1 MKKNTIKNA
10 IFLLLLIASFTIS
23 TFTTMTISSKAVLND
38 SASLGE
44 APRTAAGSGTLP
56 NGAEYNWSEDTY
68 KATVIEIFNNDN
80 EEKNT
85 TSTSE
90 RTYSGEKSYL
100 YWNETFNQW
109 NEDEFTITINTN
121 YTFWYN
127 LTHSGNY
134 TLKADLDIYSVNLT
148 YGNNLELLWMA
159 LKNGTYIR
167 EYWTTY
173 YNFNT
178 TQSCQYMINKT
189 FIARKVYNA
198 INIGGVWKKGSL
210 NHTYVP
216 ANEITSGE
224 YNYAWSEEIKT
235 PELSRFETTL
245 TAPQI
250 YIMQTYTTE
259 DGETV
264 AWVNR
269 IDNQFFI
276 YNDSD
281 ENMIFSAGNIK
292 GYTDNFPYMYMADEY
307 VGIMEVGAQD
317 VKVGTYHQ
325 ISPRDV
331 SIEKLVSNI
340 TFSSPIETGD
350 NKISWNITYNEYP
363 VSATIWDGPGFMT
376 TSNPIYDNGYATYK
390 NATYNNMS
398 PMNFSYQFEYEVLPQ
413 RADLDYTFG
422 MSKITNSSFYMK
434 TQGYGLAIPY
444 HSYFMASNEVEQTTN
459 NDLNFAEASID
470 FVLGDEQVGM
480 IDMNNPLKINYTLYN
495 YTGTGDDDVFKSIGS
510 TVNEQTTEIEKNL
523 DRNFMI
529 FTLANLTRQ
538 REPLENFVDSFEIEL
553 MNYPMWSG
561 EQLTHDPTFTALWG
575 TKSKSTLPVPDGN
588 DDDDNSRNG
597 ASIPFGNF
605 YLFFI
610 VVGIIGVVIYRRRK
624 LKIN

>member
-1 MKKNTIKNA
+1 MKNA
-10 IFLLLLIASFTIS
+10 IFLFLLIASFTIS
-23 TFTTMTISSKAVLND
+23 TFTTMTPNSKNILND
-38 SASLGE
+38 SASLDE
-44 APRTAAGSGTLP
+44 APRTPAGSGTLS

-68 KATVIEIFNNDN
+68 KATVTEIFNNDN

-100 YWNETFNQW
+100 YWNETSGMYQW

-121 YTFWYN
+121 YTYWYN

-178 TQSCQYMINKT
+178 TQSIQYMINKT

-198 INIGGVWKKGSL
+198 INIGTFSKKGSL

-224 YNYAWSEEIKT
+224 YNYGWSWEDT
-235 PELSRFETTL
+235 NTVLSRFETTL

-276 YNDSD
+276 YNDTD
-281 ENMIFSAGNIK
+281 ENMIFSAGNVKDGVGII
-292 GYTDNFPYMYMADEY
+292 PYMEVANEY
-307 VGIMEVGAQD
+307 VGSMEVGAQD
-317 VKVGTYHQ
+317 VKQGSYHKT
-325 ISPRDV
+325 SPRDV

-340 TFSSPIETGD
+340 TFSPPIETGD

-363 VSATIWDGPGFMT
+363 VSAVVYDRPGGMT
-376 TSNPIYDNGYATYK
+376 TNEFTYNNMYNH

-413 RADLDYTFG
+413 RADLDYTFE
-422 MSKITNSSFYMK
+422 MSKITNSSFYK
-434 TQGYGLAIPY
+434 ETQGYGLAIPY

-459 NDLNFAEASID
+459 NDLNFAEDSID
-470 FVLGDEQVGM
+470 FALGDEQVGM

-495 YTGTGDDDVFKSIGS
+495 YTGTNDYDVFKSIGS
-510 TVNEQTTEIEKNL
+510 TVNEQTTELEKNL

>member
-1 MKKNTIKNA
+1 MKRKTIKNA
-10 IFLLLLIASFTIS
+10 IFLLLLIASFTTS
-23 TFTTMTISSKAVLND
+23 TFTTMTIGSKNILND

-44 APRTAAGSGTLP
+44 APRTAAGPGTLP

-68 KATVIEIFNNDN
+68 KATVTEIFNNDN

-100 YWNETFNQW
+100 HLNETSGKYQW
-109 NEDEFTITINTN
+109 NEDEFTVKINTN
-121 YTFWYN
+121 YTYWYN

-134 TLKADLDIYSVNLT
+134 TLEADLDIYSVNLT

-178 TQSCQYMINKT
+178 TQSIQYMINKT

-198 INIGGVWKKGSL
+198 INIGSVSKKGSL

-224 YNYAWSEEIKT
+224 YNYEWSSEDT
-235 PELSRFETTL
+235 STVLSRFETTL

-250 YIMQTYTTE
+250 FIMQTYTTE

-276 YNDSD
+276 YNDTD
-281 ENMIFSAGNIK
+281 ENMIFSAGNLK
-292 GYTDNFPYMYMADEY
+292 DSTNEFPYMNVANEY
-307 VGIMEVGAQD
+307 VGSMEVGAQENNYR
-317 VKVGTYHQ
+317 K
-325 ISPRDV
+325 SPKDV

-340 TFSSPIETGD
+340 TFSHPIETGD

-363 VSATIWDGPGFMT
+363 VSAVVFDRPGGMT
-376 TSNPIYDNGYATYK
+376 TSIQTYDNGYTGF

-398 PMNFSYQFEYEVLPQ
+398 PMNFSYQFEYEVLPH

-422 MSKITNSSFYMK
+422 MSKISNSSFYK
-434 TQGYGLAIPY
+434 ETQGYGLAIPY

-459 NDLNFAEASID
+459 NDLNFAEDSID
-470 FVLGDEQVGM
+470 FALGDEQVGM

-495 YTGTGDDDVFKSIGS
+495 YTGTGDYDVFKSIGS
-510 TVNEQTTEIEKNL
+510 TVNEQTTRIEKSL

-538 REPLENFVDSFEIEL
+538 REPLKNFVDSFEIEL

-561 EQLTHDPTFTALWG
+561 EQLTHDPTFTAFMG
-575 TKSKSTLPVPDGN
+575 TEAKSTLIVPDGN
-588 DDDDNSRNG
+588 DDDDNSKNG

-610 VVGIIGVVIYRRRK
+610 VVGIIVVVIYRRRK
-624 LKIN
+624 LTIN